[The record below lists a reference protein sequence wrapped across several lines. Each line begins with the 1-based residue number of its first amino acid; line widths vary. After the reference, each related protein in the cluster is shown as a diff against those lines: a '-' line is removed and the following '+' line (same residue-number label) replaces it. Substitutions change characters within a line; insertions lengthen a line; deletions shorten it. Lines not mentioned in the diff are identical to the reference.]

1 MPVSIVKMIENDK
14 ISKRND
20 YVNYEAPESLAKLKQ
35 RNFENSIFLTNER
48 KKDPRKVIDAAGL
61 KADLRL
67 SGNMFKGNKFLGEIN
82 GML

>member
-1 MPVSIVKMIENDK
+1 MPESIVKMIENEK
-14 ISKRND
+14 ISKHND
-20 YVNYEAPESLAKLKQ
+20 YINYEAPESLTKLKQ
-35 RNFENSIFLTNER
+35 QNFANSVFLTHEI
-48 KKDPRKVIDAAGL
+48 KKSAREDIAAVGL